1 MERGSEETQS
11 WLSLKRRDQGRIRQ
25 PIKCMYYMD
34 LEKPSKSDDAELGWP
49 IQQER
54 ISSWWETRLLDRHRN
69 PVHDLLEGG
78 SAPIPGVP
86 GS

>member
-1 MERGSEETQS
+1 MEGGSEETQS
-11 WLSLKRRDQGRIRQ
+11 WLSLKRRDQTRIRR
-25 PIKCMYYMD
+25 PIKCVYYMD
-34 LEKPSKSDDAELGWP
+34 LEKPSKFHDAELGRL

-54 ISSWWETRLLDRHRN
+54 ISSWWETRLLDRHGN